1 LININRKGGNLL
13 KRLGGFLFITMT
25 FSFFL
30 VACAFSDN
38 TGSTELE
45 QEKKEIGSVE
55 GEQEKENEKEEDIE
69 STEEETEPEK
79 ADSTEYEACKGI
91 LFSVG
96 EEIDGRVLADCVV
109 EAMLVQQTGTHI
121 VKDESG
127 ITATVDFKWDPHFSL
142 ATHNDEFSVI
152 LKEDTGWMKTLDG
165 RWIQEDPN
173 STHPET
179 ITANTIIQG
188 YRVFADP
195 RFIGEFLAMVNTW
208 TVAGEEPVPDTD
220 SFADKA
226 WKLTTDDVIDME
238 ISVVSDL
245 EFWITSDYLGAY
257 FVATGTM
264 GNVSARTS
272 NTFTQWGGEVDIPEP
287 E

>member
-1 LININRKGGNLL
+1 M
-13 KRLGGFLFITMT
+13 KRLGVFIFIVMT
-25 FSFFL
+25 FFYFL
-30 VACAFSDN
+30 VACASSDN
-38 TGSTELE
+38 TGSKELE
-45 QEKKEIGSVE
+45 QDKKGTESVE
-55 GEQEKENEKEEDIE
+55 SKQEDESEETKEEDIE
-69 STEEETEPEK
+69 STEEETESEK
-79 ADSTEYEACKGI
+79 ADTKEYAACKGI

-96 EEIDGRVLADCVV
+96 EEIDGRVLADCVI

-127 ITATVDFKWDPHFSL
+127 ITTTVDFKWDPHFSL
-142 ATHNDEFSVI
+142 ATHNDEFSVV

-179 ITANTIIQG
+179 ITANAVING

-208 TVAGEEPVPDTD
+208 TVAGEEPVPDAD